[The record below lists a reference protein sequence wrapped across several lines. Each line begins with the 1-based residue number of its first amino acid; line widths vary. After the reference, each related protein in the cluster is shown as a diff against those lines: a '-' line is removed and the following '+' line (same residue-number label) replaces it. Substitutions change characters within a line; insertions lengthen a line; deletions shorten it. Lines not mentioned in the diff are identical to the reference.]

1 MYCLYFYS
9 TVSQAGGGGGGGRS
23 VTIFLNSI
31 KMAPKKYENLSK
43 NLDLNLWSLIS
54 DLSG

>member
-1 MYCLYFYS
+1 MYCLYSYS
-9 TVSQAGGGGGGGRS
+9 VSQAGGGGRS
-23 VTIFLNSI
+23 MTIFLNSI
-31 KMAPKKYENLSK
+31 KMAPKKYKNLSK